1 MSIPQRII
9 TLSVGSQTV
18 SLAEFRPDPKKGTL
32 RLHGFDSRDFLPDP
46 AADATRVSQAALLM
60 GELVESF
67 KAKDQ
72 PVRLTLPAQSTFSRM
87 VKVPAMGG
95 TELAETISHEAKQNI
110 PYPLEEVIWDY
121 RTVFETENHDPEV
134 LIVAA
139 KTDLLEEWTGM
150 LHSAKLRPE
159 CIELSNIALLNAF
172 RYNYGEPDGCSLLID
187 LGARTTNLLFIEP
200 GKFFLRTISSG
211 GSNLTASVAKEF
223 GEPFSAADARKLSD
237 GFIGQGSN
245 FAEPP
250 DPDHAKLAKVLR
262 NAATRLHAEVA
273 RSVSFYRSQQAG
285 AAPQRVFLC
294 GGGSSMQLMVE
305 FWEEK
310 LGIPVERFNPLR
322 CIGVTPPSKAAHL
335 AKFAPLLGE
344 HVGLALQKLLNCPVS
359 MNLLPPAIRRKSAI
373 GQYTLA
379 TALAAACVCAPMMAW
394 GVHLKNATALASAK
408 ASALAPEIEEAKKW
422 EKEIKAVR
430 DKIQLTLNQSAPIE
444 KAARDRRYWVSVL
457 DSIHSCLP
465 KELIWV
471 TSLGIEKPSPAQ
483 AAGDTQAPSPSAS
496 ANAPKPGASRVIL
509 RGFFLENPRGVDIV
523 DEFGLALSYKSAVE
537 RAQTDKAQ
545 KAAAAVSAP
554 KAGGAKKEAAP
565 DEKPNDS
572 AEISASPSEAEISRI
587 RSECEKSKWNR
598 DAIDKFCE
606 RLKSIPTAAHPVLF
620 QVAPIQDWTRPTN
633 TPSQTDWVQ
642 EFAIPIDLLDPSL
655 PLTQNTP

>member
-1 MSIPQRII
+1 MSIPKRII
-9 TLSVGSQTV
+9 TLSIGSQTV
-18 SLAEFRPDPKKGTL
+18 SLADFRPDPKKGTL
-32 RLHGFDSRDFLPDP
+32 RLHGFDSREFLPDP
-46 AADATRVSQAALLM
+46 AADATRVSQASLLM

-67 KAKDQ
+67 KAKDH

-150 LHSAKLRPE
+150 LQAARLRPE
-159 CIELSNIALLNAF
+159 CVELAGVALLNAF

-187 LGARTTNLLFIEP
+187 LGARTTNLLFVEP

-211 GSNLTASVAKEF
+211 GSNLTSSVAKEF

-245 FAEPP
+245 FEEPA
-250 DPDHAKLAKVLR
+250 DPDQAKLAKVLR

-273 RSVSFYRSQQAG
+273 RSISFYRSQQAG
-285 AAPQRVFLC
+285 AAPQRVYLC
-294 GGGSSMQLMVE
+294 GGGASMPLMVE

-322 CIGVTPPSKAAHL
+322 CIGVTSPSKAQQL
-335 AKFAPLLGE
+335 AQNAALLGE
-344 HVGLALQKLLNCPVS
+344 HVGLALQRLLNCPVS
-359 MNLLPPAIRRKSAI
+359 MNLLPPAIRRKSTL
-373 GQYTLA
+373 GQYTLVA
-379 TALAAACVCAPMMAW
+379 GLAAACICAPMLAW
-394 GVHLKNATALASAK
+394 GFHLKTATALASAR

-422 EKEIKAVR
+422 EKEIKDIR
-430 DKIQLTLNQSAPIE
+430 DKIQLTLKHSAPIE
-444 KAARDRRYWVSVL
+444 KATLDRRYWVSLL
-457 DSIHSCLP
+457 DSIHTCLP
-465 KELIWV
+465 KELIWI
-471 TSLGIEKPSPAQ
+471 TSLGIEKPAPSQPAAEGQ
-483 AAGDTQAPSPSAS
+483 AASG
-496 ANAPKPGASRVIL
+496 ANPAKAGGARVIL
-509 RGFFLENPRGVDIV
+509 RGFFLENPRGVDVV
-523 DEFGLALSYKSAVE
+523 DEFGLALSYKAALE
-537 RAQTDKAQ
+537 RAQAGGVKALPQKTDDSKKKETESTDKA
-545 KAAAAVSAP
+545 AVTAEQPSA
-554 KAGGAKKEAAP
+554 GSS
-565 DEKPNDS
+565 D
-572 AEISASPSEAEISRI
+572 AEIARI
-587 RSECEKSKWNR
+587 RSECEKSRWNS

-606 RLKSIPTAAHPVLF
+606 RLKGIPVSPHPILF

-633 TPSQTDWVQ
+633 TPSQTEWVQ
-642 EFAIPIDLLDPSL
+642 EFAIPIDLQSPPAPLSL
-655 PLTQNTP
+655 NTP